1 MSLRTPCEGFV
12 TPAISLVMKQLQNS
26 CIFLHLRPP
35 FNTQNHKYLPRN
47 QVQRQVNGAVALV
60 SSTRYAC
67 PNWRFIT
74 A

>member
-12 TPAISLVMKQLQNS
+12 TPSISLVMQQLRNS
-26 CIFLHLRPP
+26 RIFLHLRPP
-35 FNTQNHKYLPRN
+35 LNARNHQHLPRN
-47 QVQRQVNGAVALV
+47 QVQRQVNGAAALV

>member
-1 MSLRTPCEGFV
+1 MSLRTPREGFA

-35 FNTQNHKYLPRN
+35 RNACNHQHLPRN
-47 QVQRQVNGAVALV
+47 QVQRQAKGAAALV

>member
-12 TPAISLVMKQLQNS
+12 TPAISMVMKQLRNS
-26 CIFLHLRPP
+26 CTFLHLRL
-35 FNTQNHKYLPRN
+35 NTRNHQHRPRN
-47 QVQRQVNGAVALV
+47 QVQRQVNGAAALV